1 MAATKKPTGLT
12 IKRNDNKFTL
22 SWKKGDKNYGDG
34 QAFQYKL
41 TGDKKWRSVSIGK
54 TTTSKAVS
62 VALSKFF
69 PHKAKK
75 LKSIQMRVRGN
86 RDGDYTVSD
95 WAEKTMS
102 LKVPHKPSLSV
113 TLNSQIPT
121 ESTFHW
127 SEKHSSSD
135 TRPFDR
141 IVWQSR
147 LAKESNV
154 AAGKKLTWKSGT
166 LGWQKGTGN
175 ASGSKVIT
183 EDSASLANAS
193 YTRWFR
199 VRAEGPAGA
208 SDWVYKKHT
217 YAQPYQAIVSK
228 IETKETTSGYY
239 VKIVWASTKTAAHPI
254 DKTVVNY
261 SIAVPDADLECP
273 AGASWTEVQA
283 VKDTKGNDALA
294 FYVTTPL
301 DDNECLFVRV
311 DNYHDSKVTPGI
323 PKLARVGNLATPTNV
338 SVSVSGNNA
347 TISATNA
354 ASAVPDSFLVVRFTS
369 NEDPKGFDIGI
380 IPHGSSSV
388 TVTCPALSGLTYA
401 FEVYAAVG
409 EYEETERADGI
420 TSYAVTALMR
430 SVTEKTGGAVPLAP
444 ENVALSATNKPG
456 TIQVTWD
463 WSWDGATAA
472 ELSWADHDDAWESTD
487 EPDTYLVS
495 NINASRWNISG
506 LETGLTWYVRV
517 RLIAQNG
524 EEVTAGPWSDIQ
536 SIDLSSAPV
545 VPVLELSDA
554 IITETGQVTATWAY
568 TTTDGTGQSYAE
580 VDELIIDGGDV
591 TYEKLA
597 EVETQQSVT
606 IRAEDVGWG
615 AGETHELVVRV
626 VSASG
631 RQSDDWS
638 DPVAVTVADQMT
650 CEIEETSLESQSIV
664 VNPRT
669 FTGNPVEFDTDSEEI
684 VTELEVA
691 LTPTQLGSGTPSP
704 SNVRPI
710 VGNSSVAVEIDN
722 GEDTIEVEQN
732 FNVTLTP
739 TVIDETPYLF
749 KKTGDIRGDRESLE
763 IVGGTVNWNQLVR
776 NGNFADGTSNWGASI
791 GVGTGTLSA
800 QNNELT
806 YTVTSVGPSYWDN
819 GINHFFLN
827 EIPAGHIMYIS
838 GEVNPPHAGTITLGI
853 RHNSVG
859 VSGAGVTKSAQA
871 NVWNKYERVTVSQ
884 STSITDIAFMLY
896 ASDNGYSVGDKCK
909 FRNIHVTD
917 LTAFFANSSIASY
930 VNSLTD
936 NITWLRKY
944 FPDLFAYSPYNTGTL
959 KSVKPTAHVTR
970 GVNQW
975 DEEWEVGAY
984 NTTTGAKI
992 SGNNV
997 RSKNMIRIV
1006 PNTVYRFTSTTTTS
1020 SLAIP
1025 MFFYDGNGEFVSYI
1039 LNSVN
1044 ATFATPSN
1052 AQYMTFYC
1060 GQAYGTTYN
1069 HDICIN
1075 ISDSN
1080 LNGKYYPAD
1089 HHSYPITELELRGIP
1104 KLVDG
1109 KLQFDGD
1116 EYLPDGTVNRRY
1128 GVVDLGSLSWAKD
1141 SSANF
1146 FSSQFTLSTNN
1157 SAAICAKYVNSGYI
1171 STTSMVSGQIQVRN
1185 NYIFIYDN
1193 SYTDATTF
1201 KSAMSGVYLVYEKVT
1216 PTTETA
1222 DPFTDPQEVSIY
1234 GTEEFVSSN
1243 GVPVGNK
1250 TTYKT
1255 RDIFGGKIDLVSG
1268 VLTVDM
1274 VMDDLSLFTW
1284 NESGTYLYF
1293 SNSISSVV
1301 KKPADDYTVANVV
1314 FEKYNTVARNSANN
1328 KNDGAI
1334 TSDGKVVIRNRDE
1347 LPSGHICYE
1356 LATPLTYQLTPHEIE
1371 TLIGSN
1377 VVTTEDGNLTVSIAE
1392 SMRDILALTE
1402 MPLEVTVTGAG
1413 DGGTTRLVIARA
1425 QDYHVER
1432 PDETDFNGFENET
1445 IALLSQ
1451 TGEDTF
1457 VIDTDDLIGKLDDE
1471 ADYRIIATTQDGFG
1485 QSAEQELD
1493 FEVHWD
1499 HQAIVPTASA
1509 EIDTDN
1515 LIAVLTPT
1523 APTGTAE
1530 GDTCD
1535 IYRLSVDRPVLVYQG
1550 AQFGEDYVDPYP
1562 TLGNFGGYRFV
1573 FMTSNGDYIT
1583 ADHELAWV
1591 DVPTDLDVIFNIIDF
1606 DGGQVRLIYD
1616 INLNNSW
1623 TKDFAIV
1630 KYMGGSVEGYWNPAV
1645 ERSANLDGMTVVA
1658 SDPETI
1664 QSMRRLATHTGP
1676 CHIRTKDG
1684 SSYTA
1689 NVEVTE
1695 NYSNEKSHKIAEF
1708 TMKISCIDPQGFDGL
1723 TYDEWLETQQEA

>member
-127 SEKHSSSD
+127 SEKHSNSD

-239 VKIVWASTKTAAHPI
+239 VKVVWASTKTAAHPI

-369 NEDPKGFDIGI
+369 NEDPEGFDIGI

-580 VDELIIDGGDV
+580 VDELIIDGGNV

-606 IRAEDVGWG
+606 IRAEDVGWS

-684 VTELEVA
+684 VTELDVA

-710 VGNSSVAVEIDN
+710 VGHSSVAVEIDN
-722 GEDTIEVEQN
+722 GEDTIEVGQN

-749 KKTGDIRGDRESLE
+749 KATGDVRGDRESLE
-763 IVGGTVNWNQLVR
+763 LVGGTVNWNQLVPTANRDYTNNLADTR
-776 NGNFADGTSNWGASI
+776 NYVYFVVQALANSTWKENLY
-791 GVGTGTLSA
+791 VH
-800 QNNELT
+800 N
-806 YTVTSVGPSYWDN
+806 VTSATLLQ
-819 GINHFFLN
+819 FFYK
-827 EIPAGHIMYIS
+827 P
-838 GEVNPPHAGTITLGI
+838 
-853 RHNSVG
+853 SVG
-859 VSGAGVTKSAQA
+859 GNRTVIIHSGQQRNLVFTYADEASTVGHVYFGSIDFKSVDSSTVGGVDA
-871 NVWNKYERVTVSQ
+871 
-884 STSITDIAFMLY
+884 
-896 ASDNGYSVGDKCK
+896 
-909 FRNIHVTD
+909 RNIHLTD
-917 LTAFFANSSIASY
+917 LTAFFGNSATADYVYSLETANAGAGIA
-930 VNSLTD
+930 
-936 NITWLRKY
+936 WLRKY

-975 DEEWEVGAY
+975 DEQMESNWI
-984 NTTTGAKI
+984 NTDTGQPQVNSDYLRTKNYI
-992 SGNNV
+992 SVLPSTSYYYKAPTATQYARLYFYDADKNFISYAGTSQYLNNV
-997 RSKNMIRIV
+997 
-1006 PNTVYRFTSTTTTS
+1006 FT
-1020 SLAIP
+1020 
-1025 MFFYDGNGEFVSYI
+1025 
-1039 LNSVN
+1039 
-1044 ATFATPSN
+1044 TPSN
-1052 AQYMTFYC
+1052 AYYMKFVLTK
-1060 GQAYGTTYN
+1060 GSYGTTYN

-1075 ISDSN
+1075 ISNADI
-1080 LNGKYYPAD
+1080 NGKYFPYES
-1089 HHSYPITELELRGIP
+1089 HTYPITELELRGIP

-1109 KLQFDGD
+1109 ELRFDGD
-1116 EYLPDGTVNRRY
+1116 TRKADGTVNRRY
-1128 GVVDLGSLSWAKD
+1128 GVVDLGSLTWWKVDNNNYRNFVASLSNVVYDAD
-1141 SSANF
+1141 SPTIVCLIYKSVSANAGA
-1146 FSSQFTLSTNN
+1146 
-1157 SAAICAKYVNSGYI
+1157 SADGD
-1171 STTSMVSGQIQVRN
+1171 
-1185 NYIFIYDN
+1185 NYIWVRHESPDN
-1193 SYTDATTF
+1193 GICIKDTSKASMTASDF
-1201 KSAMSGVYLVYEKVT
+1201 KSAMSGKYLVYKKQT

-1255 RDIFGGKIDLVSG
+1255 RDIFGGTIDLVSG
-1268 VLTVDM
+1268 VLTV
-1274 VMDDLSLFTW
+1274 TH
-1284 NESGTYLYF
+1284 G
-1293 SNSISSVV
+1293 I
-1301 KKPADDYTVANVV
+1301 
-1314 FEKYNTVARNSANN
+1314 YNPYN
-1328 KNDGAI
+1328 GEAI
-1334 TSDGKVVIRNRDE
+1334 TGAWLSDRDVYS
-1347 LPSGHICYE
+1347 SGSTPTNGAQVYYE
-1356 LATPLTYQLTPHEIE
+1356 LATPLTYQLTQYELE
-1371 TLIGSN
+1371 TLVGTN

-1623 TKDFAIV
+1623 TKDFAVV